1 MCGIFGIY
9 SSSEL
14 TVSDLS
20 LVDASKKYL
29 NHRGPDQFNLYKI
42 NNNLI
47 FSHSR
52 LSIIDLSVGN
62 IQPRKEQETVIS
74 YNGEIYNFKELKEK
88 YLKSE
93 NFTTYGDT
101 EVLLKMWKKFGEDC
115 LKYLDGMYAFSIWD
129 GNYLNLVTDR
139 FSEKPLFIY
148 EQKNKIIFSSEPKIF
163 YELFKNDI
171 LVKDTHFFDFMGVQI
186 NEESFCKNI
195 KN

>member
-52 LSIIDLSVGN
+52 LSIIDLSVETFN
-62 IQPRKEQETVIS
+62 QE
-74 YNGEIYNFKELKEK
+74 
-88 YLKSE
+88 KS
-93 NFTTYGDT
+93 
-101 EVLLKMWKKFGEDC
+101 KK
-115 LKYLDGMYAFSIWD
+115 L
-129 GNYLNLVTDR
+129 
-139 FSEKPLFIY
+139 
-148 EQKNKIIFSSEPKIF
+148 
-163 YELFKNDI
+163 
-171 LVKDTHFFDFMGVQI
+171 
-186 NEESFCKNI
+186 
-195 KN
+195 